1 MEDVEVNLMFN
12 CLRIIDTL
20 TYDIDR
26 RFAAKGARFS
36 HTKKKLYNDYMKKIR
51 EAQALW
57 ERTMENEYWE
67 GSNHNVF
74 TYDKLR
80 FEANELTQ
88 LLLLFIDRT
97 ALSQENCW
105 SIFRH
110 IRSLPSPGVIDEE
123 DLEFFQKMKL
133 MPPEE

>member
-105 SIFRH
+105 SIFKH

-123 DLEFFQKMKL
+123 DMEFFQNIKL